1 MNIENWAYSSVLV
14 LFCNAEWRILDDV
27 FGSLESVGGV

>member
-14 LFCNAEWRILDDV
+14 LFVMLSGRFWDDV
-27 FGSLESVGGV
+27 FGSLESVGEV